1 MRGWN
6 VNVGRIEGQ
15 LWHQQRVVARVKG
28 SKQVVARRRWVE
40 SRFRGWRGPGPSGT
54 LGAACGASALLS
66 RCEQVVGA
74 Q

>member
-1 MRGWN
+1 MRGSN

-15 LWHQQRVVARVKG
+15 LWHQLRVVARVKG

-40 SRFRGWRGPGPSGT
+40 SRFRRWRGSRVVRHSGS
-54 LGAACGASALLS
+54 CGASALLS
-66 RCEQVVGA
+66 RCQQVVGA